1 MRIVD
6 LPRNVDGAEIA
17 GWEPGPGTRRKSA
30 VALAGPLHR
39 RAASVAPDWIEFAVG
54 GNDRIAHADFFA
66 IINERGA
73 AKREEHHGCDS
84 RPRFSLAIPPRP
96 RDVPRKILVG
106 QSPPP
111 PHAAAQLSSA
121 LSHP

>member
-39 RAASVAPDWIEFAVG
+39 RAASVATDWIEFAVG

-66 IINERGA
+66 IINERRA

-84 RPRFSLAIPPRP
+84 RPRFGVAIARVT
-96 RDVPRKILVG
+96 RDVPRKIVIG
-106 QSPPP
+106 ERPRRPG
-111 PHAAAQLSSA
+111 AAADRA
-121 LSHP
+121 I